1 MTTTVKYS
9 QVLLALD
16 PAGGT
21 TFAHPCL
28 INLEKSLDFT
38 ANFAEDAV
46 PDCDNPDNPAQI
58 FRHIDSVDLTMSG
71 TGKLHLPDLETYI
84 DLVAAGTKIPA
95 KLRLGAIDSTGAVEI
110 TCNVVITSFSV
121 TTTRPNTAEV
131 SISLAA
137 DGFKAADVAAYATP

>member
-38 ANFAEDAV
+38 ANFSEDIV
-46 PDCDNPDNPAQI
+46 PDCDNPDDPAQVL
-58 FRHIDSVDLTMSG
+58 RHIDNVDLTLSG
-71 TGKLHLPDLETYI
+71 TGKVNLPDLKTYI
-84 DLVAAGTKIPA
+84 DLTAAGTKIPA
-95 KLRLGAIDSTGAVEI
+95 KLRLGAIDATGAVEI
-110 TCNVVITSFSV
+110 TCNVVITAFSV
-121 TTTRPNTAEV
+121 TANRPQTAEV

-137 DGFKAADVAAYATP
+137 DGFKASDVAAYATP

>member
-28 INLEKSLDFT
+28 INLEKSLDLT
-38 ANFAEDAV
+38 ANFSEDIV
-46 PDCDNPDNPAQI
+46 PDCDNPDDPAQVL
-58 FRHIDSVDLTMSG
+58 RHIDNVDLTLSG
-71 TGKLHLPDLETYI
+71 TGKLNLPDLKTYI
-84 DLVAAGTKIPA
+84 DVAAAGTKIPA
-95 KLRLGAIDSTGAVEI
+95 KLRLGAIDATGAVEI
-110 TCNVVITSFSV
+110 SCNVVITTFSV
-121 TTTRPNTAEV
+121 TTTRPSTAEV

-137 DGFKAADVAAYATP
+137 DGFKASDVAAYATP

>member
-28 INLEKSLDFT
+28 INLEKSLDLS
-38 ANFAEDAV
+38 ANFSEDIV
-46 PDCDNPDNPAQI
+46 PDCDNPDDPAQVL
-58 FRHIDSVDLTMSG
+58 RHIDNVDLTLSG
-71 TGKLHLPDLETYI
+71 TGKLNLPDLKTYI
-84 DLVAAGTKIPA
+84 DLTAAGTKIPA
-95 KLRLGAIDSTGAVEI
+95 KLRLGAIDATGAVEI
-110 TCNVVITSFSV
+110 TCNVVITTFSV
-121 TTTRPNTAEV
+121 TTTRPTTAEV

-137 DGFKAADVAAYATP
+137 DGFKASDVAAYVTP

>member
-28 INLEKSLDFT
+28 INLEKSLDLT
-38 ANFAEDAV
+38 ANFSEDIV
-46 PDCDNPDNPAQI
+46 PDCDNPDDPAQVL
-58 FRHIDSVDLTMSG
+58 RHIDNVDLTLSG
-71 TGKLHLPDLETYI
+71 TGKLHLPDLKTYI
-84 DLVAAGTKIPA
+84 DVAAAGTKIPA
-95 KLRLGAIDSTGAVEI
+95 KLRLGAIDETGAVEI
-110 TCNVVITSFSV
+110 SCNVVITTFSV
-121 TTTRPNTAEV
+121 TTTRPTTAEV

-137 DGFKAADVAAYATP
+137 DGFKAADVAAYEAP